1 MSNISK
7 EILKNYVNEQKFRN
21 PNEVLAAMK
30 EMFKN
35 VLQEALE
42 AEMDSQLGYDKYD
55 VTEKQTTNSRNG
67 YSKKTIKSELGAVE
81 LNIPRDR
88 NGEYEPK
95 IIPKYKRNVTGI
107 EDKVMALYAAGMT
120 TRDISEQVKNLYDVD
135 LSSEMVS
142 NITNRILPV
151 VAEWQNRPLE
161 KTYSFVFMDA
171 IHYKVRE
178 DKHIV
183 VKAAYVVLGVNMDG
197 QKEVLGIWIGANESS
212 KFWLSVLNDLKNRGV
227 CNVLVF
233 CVDGLNGFKDA
244 IGAVYPFAKIQRC
257 IIHQLRSSMKYIPYK
272 DKKAFAKDLKAV
284 YGAVN
289 EDAALENLM
298 DAKEKW
304 ESKYPNATKSWE
316 DNWDNLVTFFMFPDY
331 IRKIMYTTNAIES
344 LNSQF
349 RKITKTKLIFPGD
362 DSLMKMLYLATQRI
376 RRKLTRSYENWDMV
390 VNQLNILFS
399 EILNEH
405 STHQGLCPRT
415 PEVYRICSV
424 RNG

>member
-7 EILKNYVNEQKFRN
+7 EILRNYVNEQKFRN
-21 PNEVLAAMK
+21 PDEVLAAMK

-42 AEMDSQLGYDKYD
+42 AEMDTQLGYDKYD
-55 VTEKQTTNSRNG
+55 ITEKQTTNSRNG

-233 CVDGLNGFKDA
+233 CVDGLNGFKEA

-304 ESKYPNATKSWE
+304 EGKYPNAIKSWE

-349 RKITKTKLIFPGD
+349 RKVTKAKLIFPND

-376 RRKLTRSYENWDMV
+376 SKKWTRSYENWDMV

-399 EILNEH
+399 EILNK
-405 STHQGLCPRT
+405 GA
-415 PEVYRICSV
+415 
-424 RNG
+424 